1 MRTKGFFWTMGS
13 ITMISLFVLLVFSSA
28 GFSADKTIK
37 IGCITA
43 LTGFAAPGEG
53 PMGVG
58 SQLAADWINDNGG
71 ITIKGEKYRVKLI
84 TEDHKSTAEGAAGA
98 ANKLVYDDKVKF
110 IIGGMMPFTNIA
122 IGGVTEPAQVL
133 HAAIGNCSGIPDEYG
148 PKTPYT
154 FVTMNGAL
162 EGIRTML
169 DYIKETHPR
178 SKRLPSPNL
187 MMAVFPLC
195 SPRIVQIAKEHGMT
209 VSGNVIGFALDTVDF
224 TPIAKKILARKADAI
239 VIVNGWPSM
248 VGGVLKIAR
257 QSGFAYCRCVTS
269 IILRQGIFSK
279 LQAQKIQQTSTSTVF
294 FRTIPRTPL
303 SLREVLRRLKAKSGN
318 DENLCYAA
326 HGFDNLWMVVQ
337 AIEAAQSL
345 DPTVVRDKWEK
356 MDTMKSVWGTA
367 HRGGLKTY
375 GIKHTMT
382 HPIPVVSYVNGEPKT
397 MKWMDIIAP

>member
-13 ITMISLFVLLVFSSA
+13 ITMISLFVLLVFFSA

-58 SQLAADWINDNGG
+58 SRLAADWINDNGG
-71 ITIKGEKYRVKLI
+71 ITIKGEKYRIELV

-98 ANKLVYDDKVKF
+98 ATKLVYDDKVKF

-122 IGGVTEPAQVL
+122 IGGVTEPAKVI
-133 HAAIGNCSGIPDEYG
+133 HAAIGNCTGLPDEYG
-148 PKTPYT
+148 PKTPYS
-154 FVTMNGAL
+154 FVTMNGAI

-169 DYIKETHPR
+169 DYIKEAHPEVKTIAVTQPDDGSIPIMHPR
-178 SKRLPSPNL
+178 
-187 MMAVFPLC
+187 V
-195 SPRIVQIAKEHGMT
+195 VQIAKERGMAL
-209 VSGNVIGFALDTVDF
+209 VGDVIGFALDTVDF
-224 TPIAKKILARKADAI
+224 TPITKKILARNPDGI
-239 VIVNGWPSM
+239 CIINGWPSM

-257 QSGFAYCRCVTS
+257 QSGYTKP
-269 IILRQGIFSK
+269 IWNINYP
-279 LQAQKIQQTSTSTVF
+279 QARDVLKISGAESSTNF
-294 FRTIPRTPL
+294 YFH
-303 SLREVLRRLKAKSGN
+303 SLLANDPKNLPIVAEVLRRLEAKSGN

>member
-71 ITIKGEKYRVKLI
+71 ITIKSEKYRVKLI

-122 IGGVTEPAQVL
+122 IGGVTEPARVL

-169 DYIKETHPR
+169 DYIKETHPTT
-178 SKRLPSPNL
+178 KKI
-187 MMAVFPLC
+187 AVTQPDDG
-195 SPRIVQIAKEHGMT
+195 SIPIMQPRIAQIAKEHGMT

-224 TPIAKKILARKADAI
+224 TPIAKKLLARKADAI

-257 QSGFAYCRCVTS
+257 QSGFASLPVCNINYP
-269 IILRQGIFSK
+269 QAGDIF
-279 LQAQKIQQTSTSTVF
+279 KIAGSENSANVYF
-294 FRTIPRTPL
+294 H
-303 SLREVLRRLKAKSGN
+303 SLLPNDPKNPPIVGEVLRRLKAKSGN